1 MFMVT
6 QLEGGSADI
15 LDDSKAHDTIFLRG
29 KMWGFIFRLF
39 FSLKKKYLL
48 TYPHLDVNN
57 SLHWEY
63 SNIYIYI
70 YKYTCIGVYTCIQT
84 HYSL

>member
-39 FSLKKKYLL
+39 FSLKKKILAYLP
-48 TYPHLDVNN
+48 TFR
-57 SLHWEY
+57 
-63 SNIYIYI
+63 
-70 YKYTCIGVYTCIQT
+70 C
-84 HYSL
+84 